1 MGQKTK
7 PRARLPYQHEPRD
20 YQIPFWRAMDN
31 GCKRGLKVWNRRA
44 GKDKTDFNYMV
55 REAFKRPGAY
65 YYMLPQFNQARKAI
79 WDAIDGLTGLKF
91 TDHVPP
97 ALVKKINQTEMKIT
111 MHTKEEGKESI
122 IQLVG
127 SDNYNALMG
136 TPPVGVVFSEYS
148 LSNPAAWDYIRPI
161 LAQNDGWAIFN
172 FTPRGKNHAYDL
184 YKMAKRN
191 PKWFCELLTVD
202 DTKSIT
208 YDAIEEER
216 ESGMS
221 EDMILQEFYC
231 SFEGAIHGSYYS
243 KAINQSYQDGRICK
257 LPVEP
262 GVTVDTYWDLGMDDS
277 TAIWFIQRTPREY
290 RAIDYYEANGEGLAH
305 YARILQEKARER
317 GFVYGQHTGPHDARV
332 RELGTGVSR
341 LETLENLGINMDI
354 APELSLLDGIDAVR
368 TVLPKVWFDEERCK
382 QGIRALENYKKK
394 WDEINRTFMNKPV
407 HDWAEHG
414 SSALRYFAVTVK
426 MQEDMAL
433 VRARAEEMAE
443 DLPMESKFPVDVVV
457 RGATDFNPH
466 DY

>member
-1 MGQKTK
+1 
-7 PRARLPYQHEPRD
+7 
-20 YQIPFWRAMDN
+20 MDN

-44 GKDKTDFNYMV
+44 GKDRTDWNFTV
-55 REAFKRPGAY
+55 REAYKRPGAY

-91 TDHVPP
+91 VDHVPP
-97 ALVKKINQTEMKIT
+97 PLVKKINQTEMKIT
-111 MHTKEEGKESI
+111 MHTQEEGKESI

-161 LAQNDGWAIFN
+161 LAQNNGWAIFN

-184 YKMAKRN
+184 YKMALKN

-202 DTKSIT
+202 DTKAIS
-208 YDAIEEER
+208 YEAIEEER
-216 ESGMS
+216 ESGMT

-243 KAINQSYQDGRICK
+243 KFINDAYQDGRICK

-262 GVTVDTYWDLGMDDS
+262 GVMVDTYWDLGMNDS
-277 TAIWFIQRTPREY
+277 TAIWFIQRMAREL

-305 YARILQEKARER
+305 YARILQEKARQR
-317 GFVYGQHTGPHDARV
+317 GFIYGEHTGPHDAKV
-332 RELGTGVSR
+332 RELGTGMSR
-341 LETLENLGINMDI
+341 IETLASLGINMEALPNTPI
-354 APELSLLDGIDAVR
+354 LDGIDAVR
-368 TVLPKVWFDEERCK
+368 TVLPKVWFDEEHCK
-382 QGIRALENYKKK
+382 QGIRCLENYKKE
-394 WDEINRTFMNKPV
+394 WDEIHRTFKNKPV

-414 SSALRYFAVTVK
+414 SSAFRYFAVK
-426 MQEDMAL
+426 QKEQEDMAL
-433 VRARAEEMAE
+433 VRARAEDMAE
-443 DLPMESKFPVDVVV
+443 DLHIEDKHPVDVMV

>member
-1 MGQKTK
+1 MTATK
-7 PRARLPYQHEPRD
+7 PRVRLPYQHEPRA

-31 GCKRGLKVWNRRA
+31 GIKRGLKVWNRRA

-55 REAFKRPGAY
+55 REAYKRPGAY

-97 ALVKKINQTEMKIT
+97 PLLKKINQTEMKIT
-111 MHTKEEGKESI
+111 LHTKEEGKESI

-161 LAQNDGWAIFN
+161 LAQNNGWAIFN

-184 YKMAKRN
+184 YKMALKN

-202 DTKSIT
+202 DTKAIS
-208 YDAIEEER
+208 YEAIEEER
-216 ESGMS
+216 ESGMT

-243 KAINQSYQDGRICK
+243 KLIGDAWRDGRICK

-262 GVTVDTYWDLGMDDS
+262 GVMVDTYWDLGYNDS
-277 TAIWFIQRTPREY
+277 TAIWFIQRTPREF
-290 RAIDYYEANGEGLAH
+290 RAIDYYVNNGKGIEH
-305 YARILQEKARER
+305 YVGILQQKREER
-317 GFVYGQHTGPHDARV
+317 GFVYGEHTGPHDAKKHS
-332 RELGTGVSR
+332 LQTGMTMI
-341 LETLENLGINMDI
+341 ETLENLGVTMEALPNT
-354 APELSLLDGIDAVR
+354 SLLDGINAVR
-368 TVLPKVWFDEERCK
+368 TVLPKVWFDEEHCK
-382 QGIRALENYKKK
+382 DGIRALENYKKK
-394 WDEINRTFMNKPV
+394 WDEINRTFMNTPV

-414 SSALRYFAVTVK
+414 ASAFRYFAVK
-426 MQEDMAL
+426 QKEQEDMAL
-433 VRARAEEMAE
+433 VRARAEESIDE
-443 DLPMESKFPVDVVV
+443 VHIHDQEQFNVQV
-457 RGATDFNPH
+457 RGVTDFNPH
-466 DY
+466 NY